1 MSIIPYSKQSISLED
16 IRSVKNVLESP
27 FLTQGPKVPEFES
40 ALADYFGTNYAVCCS
55 SGTAALHLA
64 YASLGVNAHS
74 IAIVPAISFA
84 ATANAFRYLGCKVIF
99 CDIVAKT
106 GLMCTRHLEEILS
119 KLPPLKKEQ
128 KGFIA
133 PVSFAGRTAPLVDCY
148 QLGYRYGFKVIEDAS
163 HAVGAWDVNPDDQQK
178 IRSGS
183 CTHSDVSCVSFHP
196 VKHICCGEGG
206 VVLTNCRKTAEAAQ
220 KLRSHG
226 IERPYDENHEIPW
239 YYEQVDLGWNYR
251 MTDLQAALGVSQL
264 SRIKSSLESRRNI
277 AKRYKELLSNR
288 VFSRI
293 LSLPD
298 FHEGHAW
305 HLFVICFK
313 QKGSRNRAY
322 KFLKS
327 KGIHSQ
333 IHYIPIYK
341 HPYYQKILGDLCL
354 SGAETYFE
362 GCLSIPMF
370 PDLSTEDQD
379 RVVFELKNF
388 TELES

>member
-1 MSIIPYSKQSISLED
+1 MSIIPYSRQTISVED
-16 IRSVKNVLESP
+16 IHSVKNVLESP
-27 FLTQGPKVPEFES
+27 FLTQGPKVPAFES
-40 ALADYFGTNYAVCCS
+40 ALAEYFGTSYAVCCA

-64 YASLGVNAHS
+64 YAALGVNNDS
-74 IAIVPAISFA
+74 IAIVPAITFA
-84 ATANAFRYLGCKVIF
+84 ATSNAFRYLGCKVIF
-99 CDIVAKT
+99 CDIVPET
-106 GLMCTRHLEEILS
+106 GLICTRHLQHILS
-119 KLPPLKKEQ
+119 TLPSRKEGQ

-133 PVSFAGRTAPLVDCY
+133 PVSFAGRTAPLVECS
-148 QLGYRYGFKVIEDAS
+148 QLACRYGFKVIEDAS
-163 HAVGAWDVNPDDQQK
+163 HAVGAWDINRESQVK

-183 CTHSDVSCVSFHP
+183 CTHSDISCISFHP

-226 IERPYDENHEIPW
+226 IERPYDENHETPW

-264 SRIKSSLESRRNI
+264 SRIKSSLESRKNI
-277 AKRYKELLSNR
+277 AKRYKELLSDQ
-288 VFSRI
+288 VFLGSF
-293 LSLPD
+293 SLPD
-298 FHEGHAW
+298 FQAGHAW
-305 HLFVICFK
+305 HLFVIRFK

-341 HPYYQKILGDLCL
+341 HPYYQKLVGDLCL

-388 TELES
+388 IELGK

>member
-1 MSIIPYSKQSISLED
+1 VSIIPYSRQSISVED
-16 IRSVKNVLESP
+16 IHSVKNVLVSP

-40 ALADYFGTNYAVCCS
+40 ALADYFETNYAVCCS

-64 YASLGVNAHS
+64 YASLGVNAQS

-119 KLPPLKKEQ
+119 TLPPLRKEQ
-128 KGFIA
+128 MGFIA
-133 PVSFAGRTAPLVDCY
+133 PVSFAGRTAPLVECS
-148 QLGYRYGFKVIEDAS
+148 QLANRYDFKVIEDAS
-163 HAVGAWDVNPDDQQK
+163 HAVGAWDINPDDQQK

-183 CTHSDVSCVSFHP
+183 CIHSDVSCVSFHP

-206 VVLTNCRKTAEAAQ
+206 VVLTNCKKTAKTAK

-226 IERPYDENHEIPW
+226 IERPFNEGHETPW

-264 SRIKSSLESRRNI
+264 SRIKSSLQSRVNI
-277 AKRYKELLSNR
+277 AKRYKTLLSDQ
-288 VFSRI
+288 VFSDSI
-293 LSLPD
+293 SLPD
-298 FHEGHAW
+298 FLEGHAW
-305 HLFVICFK
+305 HLFVIRFK

-322 KFLKS
+322 NFLKS
-327 KGIHSQ
+327 RNIYSQ
-333 IHYIPIYK
+333 VHYIPIYK
-341 HPYYQKILGDLCL
+341 HPYYQKIVGDLCL
-354 SGAETYFE
+354 PGTEDYFD

-379 RVVFELKNF
+379 RVVLELRNF
-388 TELES
+388 IELEN